1 MLKNIFILSLLILF
15 ACDDAT
21 VSSNDPILSKL
32 YVCDQGSDRVVVLD
46 PATDQL
52 DQISAIDINFTDSEM
67 DMEVPHFITI
77 DESHGYWFV
86 TTVQSGYVGMY
97 DLEQDTLISYQ
108 YVGDSPALMAVDEDN
123 QNLYIS
129 KMMNMG
135 MMMPGG
141 QVSELSVI
149 DYSEG
154 YLSTA
159 SAISLVDNE
168 NIVDFPEPHAISF
181 ASGTSRG
188 LSLVTA
194 SFTTDWFS
202 YMRLDNATV
211 TPTAYSFTEGEQAPI
226 PKNELFPLDAA
237 QKDNRIF
244 FSCRGSMDA
253 NINGQVRSWSLTS
266 LDRQD
271 ESVYEFETSSFPWH
285 IIESPVLSE
294 VFVVLSGNEDVPGSA
309 GLACLSYNDS
319 GELSL
324 KWQTLDSGFDT
335 LHGVTVSADGSKVY
349 VSSRGDGSIHIFD
362 AASGNL
368 LNTVDGIGMMMDMGM
383 GMDMD
388 MGSLSGIAITQ

>member
-1 MLKNIFILSLLILF
+1 MLKNIFILSLLVLF
-15 ACDDAT
+15 ACDDDT
-21 VSSNDPILSKL
+21 VSPSDSISSKL

-46 PATDQL
+46 PSTDQL
-52 DQISAIDINFTDSEM
+52 NQISAININFTESED
-67 DMEVPHFITI
+67 DMEVPHFVVI

-86 TTVQSGYVGMY
+86 TTVQSGYIGMY
-97 DLEQDTLISYQ
+97 DLDQDTLISSV
-108 YVGDSPALMAVDEDN
+108 YVGDSPALMAVDKDN

-154 YLSTA
+154 YLSNV

-168 NIVDFPEPHAISF
+168 NIIDFPEPHAISF

-202 YMRLDNATV
+202 YMRLDNATI
-211 TPTAYSFTEGEQAPI
+211 TPTAYSFTEGEQAPV
-226 PKNELFPLDAA
+226 PKNELFPLDAT

-244 FSCRGSMDA
+244 FSCRGSIDA

-266 LDRQD
+266 LNRND
-271 ESVYEFETSSFPWH
+271 ESIYEFDNSSYPWH
-285 IIESPVLSE
+285 IVESPVLSE
-294 VFVVLSGNEDVPGSA
+294 VFVVLSGNEDYPGSG

-324 KWQTLDSGFDT
+324 KWQTLDSAFDT
-335 LHGVTVSADGSKVY
+335 LHGVTVSSDGSKVY
-349 VSSRGDGSIHIFD
+349 VSSRGDGSIHVFD
-362 AASGNL
+362 AVSGSL
-368 LNTVDGIGMMMDMGM
+368 LNTVDGIGMMMDME
-383 GMDMD
+383 MDMN